1 MKIKYTIAIE
11 SPKARFLSQLQLQT
25 LFVVTLLLF
34 CFTKINAQIEEY
46 TKPSWMFGVAAGANF
61 NFYRGSTFML
71 NEGFTPPTAFHDG
84 KGIGLFIA
92 PNIEYHKPG
101 TRLGFIF
108 QIGYDSRQGKFDQ
121 VTTPCNCPADLET
134 KLSYITVEPSL
145 RFAPFKSNFYL
156 YGGPRFTFIQDKSFT
171 YELGTNPDF
180 PLQEPNPAI
189 NGDFSNV
196 NKNIISMQIGM
207 GYDIPLNS
215 TTSKTQFVLSPFVT
229 YHPYFGQNPRD
240 VETWN
245 VTTIR
250 AGAVLK
256 FGQGH
261 LVEAEA
267 VDGIVVF
274 SAVPPTIV
282 EYVKVV
288 REVFPIR
295 NYVFFN
301 EGSTEI
307 PNRYVLLTKS
317 QVKDFKEDQVQFNT
331 PINMSGRS
339 ERQMLVYYNILN
351 VLGDR
356 MVKNPNTKIT
366 LVGSSDNGRQ
376 EGLVM
381 AQNVKNYLVTVFE
394 IKENRIAVE
403 GRDKPEVPSEQNGG
417 SKELG
422 LLREGDRRVSIESN
436 STELLMEFQSGKN
449 APLKPIEIVS
459 GNHTL
464 NNDVVFNVEGAEE
477 SLKLWSLQIKD
488 EKGKSQ
494 NFGPYM
500 KEKVSISKKTILGNQ
515 SEGNYKVIMT
525 GTTKTGKIISQE
537 SKLNLTPYVTPIVQE
552 SIRFSIIYEFN
563 ESKSIA
569 IYDKYLTEIVTPKIP
584 KNSTVIITGHT
595 DVIGEVDY
603 NKNLSLARAND
614 VKSILEKSLAAAGR
628 TDVKFKI
635 YGEGENEK
643 AAPFENKY
651 PEERFYN
658 RTVIIDIIK

>member
-1 MKIKYTIAIE
+1 M
-11 SPKARFLSQLQLQT
+11 
-25 LFVVTLLLF
+25 
-34 CFTKINAQIEEY
+34 
-46 TKPSWMFGVAAGANF
+46 
-61 NFYRGSTFML
+61 
-71 NEGFTPPTAFHDG
+71 
-84 KGIGLFIA
+84 
-92 PNIEYHKPG
+92 
-101 TRLGFIF
+101 
-108 QIGYDSRQGKFDQ
+108 
-121 VTTPCNCPADLET
+121 
-134 KLSYITVEPSL
+134 
-145 RFAPFKSNFYL
+145 
-156 YGGPRFTFIQDKSFT
+156 
-171 YELGTNPDF
+171 
-180 PLQEPNPAI
+180 
-189 NGDFSNV
+189 
-196 NKNIISMQIGM
+196 
-207 GYDIPLNS
+207 
-215 TTSKTQFVLSPFVT
+215 
-229 YHPYFGQNPRD
+229 
-240 VETWN
+240 
-245 VTTIR
+245 
-250 AGAVLK
+250 
-256 FGQGH
+256 
-261 LVEAEA
+261 
-267 VDGIVVF
+267 
-274 SAVPPTIV
+274 
-282 EYVKVV
+282 
-288 REVFPIR
+288 
-295 NYVFFN
+295 
-301 EGSTEI
+301 
-307 PNRYVLLTKS
+307 
-317 QVKDFKEDQVQFNT
+317 
-331 PINMSGRS
+331 
-339 ERQMLVYYNILN
+339 
-351 VLGDR
+351 
-356 MVKNPNTKIT
+356 
-366 LVGSSDNGRQ
+366 
-376 EGLVM
+376 
-381 AQNVKNYLVTVFE
+381 VTVFE
-394 IKENRIAVE
+394 IKGNRIAVE

-417 SKELG
+417 SKELD

-464 NNDVVFNVEGAEE
+464 NNDVIFNVEGAEE

-537 SKLNLTPYVTPIVQE
+537 SKLNLTPYVAPIVQE

-569 IYDKYLTEIVTPKIP
+569 IYDKYLTEIETPKIP